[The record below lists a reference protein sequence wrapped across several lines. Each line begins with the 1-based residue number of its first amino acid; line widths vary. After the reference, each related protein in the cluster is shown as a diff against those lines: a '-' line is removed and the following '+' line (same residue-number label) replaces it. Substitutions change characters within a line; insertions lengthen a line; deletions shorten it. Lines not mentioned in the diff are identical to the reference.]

1 MRYRKTVTVI
11 CLLLIP
17 VLAAGLYFTKVPTHT
32 SLEKAFRQA
41 ERAAMVGPGRII
53 TTIEDEK
60 YHHDLIAASTDYGA
74 MIYTQRQLSYRKMG
88 DTPVIMTGNCFS
100 SSAISVTQMP
110 VFLFHRCQG
119 AAAAKLELNVPNVH
133 LFHQKESSFTYLLE
147 SETTYD
153 GLFRFTLRIGGEDAN
168 KLDERNG
175 LWELYRLCCGN
186 GHSLFHTVSATAWLY
201 DSAGNL
207 LETHEITIRDFEGE
221 AQAEQNKF
229 P

>member
-1 MRYRKTVTVI
+1 MKYRKLKTI
-11 CLLLIP
+11 LALILIP
-17 VLAAGLYFTKVPTHT
+17 FLILGLEYAYKTPPV

-41 ERAAMVGPGRII
+41 ENAAMVGPGRII

-119 AAAAKLELNVPNVH
+119 AAAAKLELNVPNAH

-175 LWELYRLCCGN
+175 LWELYRLCCGT
-186 GHSLFHTVSATAWLY
+186 HSLFDTVSATAWLY

-207 LETHEITIRDFEGE
+207 LETHEITIRDFKGE
-221 AQAEQNKF
+221 SQAERNDLS
-229 P
+229 